1 MKKIWSLLCLVS
13 MCYCASAQKPNT
25 FINATIA
32 GIPADSKVYYKAVN
46 GGTNDSAKTTDK
58 GFDIAL
64 YIPDGEAD
72 LFQVSIGKLSASS
85 SGNNLAFIFLQKGK
99 LTIKSSTGSF
109 KDAVFSGGEMA
120 QYYNAYKNKPALS
133 ELTKVLNALREAQT
147 KNDTAQS
154 NLLMPQYT
162 ALNAQQLTEDKKWT
176 IDNIS
181 SPVIAYTLFFGLRSR
196 LSFVTLD
203 SMLQLAP
210 APAKNNKVVK
220 AIEKSINTDK
230 LTGIGRP
237 ALEFSQT
244 DTAGKMVSLKDFRGK
259 YVLVDFWASWCG
271 PCRVENPHVVSAY
284 QQYKNKNFTVL
295 GVSFDRP
302 GDHAKWMKAIH
313 DDGLTWP
320 HVSDLKFWDNAVGRM
335 YDIRSIPSNVL
346 VDPNGVIVGKKLRG
360 EGLDKKLHELL
371 GEPELDEGTF
381 VIKGEMEGAKS
392 DTWFFIHYTNDNGKP
407 LKDSTKLY
415 QGRFSYVGTSS
426 APQQATVY
434 FKQPDE
440 NISQKTDGYTRFFI
454 EKGVI
459 SISGN
464 VDAASNLVV
473 KGGKTQKE
481 HNAFMEK
488 IADMR
493 ALIDPISK
501 KYNENNLKYIEMR
514 KAGKPEA
521 ELESFKEELTALRES
536 MSPYQREI
544 QKRSIRYFN
553 ENPDSYIT
561 LNNLRFYVS
570 SMKPDELAAIYN
582 KMSDKLKATPNG
594 KDIATEIEKLRSG
607 SPGSMATNFSGSD
620 INGKPLQLTELRGKY
635 VLLDFWASWCVP
647 CRKGNPH
654 LLQLYSKYQKKGFEI
669 VGVSDDDSNH
679 DAWRKAV
686 DKDGIGVWKHVLR
699 GLKRTA
705 DGFDRSEDKSEAY
718 GIHTLPTKILID
730 PSGKIIGRYGGG
742 GEDDEAMDKKLAEV
756 FGK

>member
-1 MKKIWSLLCLVS
+1 MKKIWILLGLISLS
-13 MCYCASAQKPNT
+13 CYATAQKPNT
-25 FINATIA
+25 FVNAAIA
-32 GIPADSKVYYKAVN
+32 GIPAGSKVYYRAVN
-46 GGTNDSAKTTDK
+46 GSINDSVQATDK

-64 YIPDGEAD
+64 HTPDGEAD

-109 KDAVFSGGEMA
+109 KDAVFSGGDMA
-120 QYYNAYKNKPALS
+120 KYYNAYKNKPALP

-154 NLLMPQYT
+154 KLLMPQYT
-162 ALNAQQLTEDKKWT
+162 ALNAQQLLEDKKWA
-176 IDNIS
+176 IDNIT
-181 SPVIAYTLFFGLRSR
+181 SPVIVYPLFFGLRGR
-196 LSFVTLD
+196 LSFTTLD
-203 SMLQLAP
+203 SILQLAP
-210 APAKNNKVVK
+210 PPAKNNMVVK

-313 DDGLTWP
+313 DDGLTWA

-381 VIKGEMEGAKS
+381 VIKGEMEGAKP
-392 DTWFFIHYTNDNGKP
+392 DTWFYIHYMNNKGTQ
-407 LKDSTKLY
+407 LKDSIKLY
-415 QGRFSYVGTSS
+415 QGRFSYVGKTA

-434 FKQPDE
+434 FKEPGE
-440 NISQKTDGYTRFFI
+440 NISQRSEGFTSFFV
-454 EKGVI
+454 EQGVI
-459 SISGN
+459 ALSGN
-464 VDAASNLVV
+464 VDAVNKLVV
-473 KGGKTQKE
+473 KGGKTQAELK
-481 HNAFMEK
+481 AFQDKM
-488 IADMR
+488 ADMR

-501 KYNENNLKYIEMR
+501 KYGEENLKYIEMR
-514 KAGKPEA
+514 KAGKSET
-521 ELESFKEELTALRES
+521 ELEKFKEDLTALRES

-561 LNNLRFYVS
+561 LNNLRYYVN
-570 SMKPDELAAIYN
+570 SMKPDELDAIYN
-582 KMSDKLKATPNG
+582 KMSNKLKATPNG
-594 KDIATEIEKLRSG
+594 KDIAAEIKKLRSG
-607 SPGSMATNFSGSD
+607 SPGSMATNFSGTD
-620 INGKPLQLTELRGKY
+620 INGKPLQLTDLKGKY

-742 GEDDEAMDKKLAEV
+742 GEDDEAMDKKLEKV